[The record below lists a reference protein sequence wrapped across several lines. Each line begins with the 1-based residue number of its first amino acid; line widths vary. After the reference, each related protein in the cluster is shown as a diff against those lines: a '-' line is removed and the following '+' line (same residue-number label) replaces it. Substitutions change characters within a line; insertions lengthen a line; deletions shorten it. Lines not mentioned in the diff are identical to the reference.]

1 MNTLVKSPMAI
12 ILSGSKANVN
22 PLETWGTNKEETED
36 PFFDLDKA
44 SDNLKRSPVTG

>member
-12 ILSGSKANVN
+12 ILSGSKAN
-22 PLETWGTNKEETED
+22 LETWGTDKEETED

-44 SDNLKRSPVTG
+44 SDHLKRSPVTG